1 MNSWLFTRWVTLLG
15 VTASRWGAAVP
26 AVSVGLLTFL
36 LLPLA
41 SPSNTSN
48 TVIRLRYQGCLMNL
62 YGYKKMVWHNIG
74 CAVKRY
80 GFLVLIPEQA
90 IRFLMLSQGRIV
102 HAFSWVVKKLCCYI
116 QAYESI
122 EALSKVIR
130 LKFRGAEKKKK
141 KKMVLKLLIL
151 NGKCIFVTLEF
162 SIATLTALW
171 KYVAAPKKQQNFNV

>member
-15 VTASRWGAAVP
+15 VTASLGSRWARRVCRAAHVP
-26 AVSVGLLTFL
+26 APAFGIPFKYLKYCNSSQISRLFNEFVRVQKGGL
-36 LLPLA
+36 A
-41 SPSNTSN
+41 QCWVCS
-48 TVIRLRYQGCLMNL
+48 
-62 YGYKKMVWHNIG
+62 KKVQ
-74 CAVKRY
+74 V
-80 GFLVLIPEQA
+80 LVLIPEQA

-130 LKFRGAEKKKK
+130 LKFHGAGKKKK
-141 KKMVLKLLIL
+141 KRMVLKLLIL

-171 KYVAAPKKQQNFNV
+171 KYVAAPKKQQNFNI

>member
-15 VTASRWGAAVP
+15 VTASRWGAAEP
-26 AVSVGLLTFL
+26 GVSVGLLTFL

-62 YGYKKMVWHNIG
+62 YGYKKMVWHNVG

-80 GFLVLIPEQA
+80 RFLVLIPEQA

-130 LKFRGAEKKKK
+130 LKFRGAGRKKKK
-141 KKMVLKLLIL
+141 NGLETSDFKWKMHLCDIGVL
-151 NGKCIFVTLEF
+151 NCNTNCVMEVC
-162 SIATLTALW
+162 SSS
-171 KYVAAPKKQQNFNV
+171 